1 MRYVMRHRTILKDSR
16 PGAFTASGFSFGQAV
31 TKVNK
36 DGDDSRPGTVQ
47 RDIYILD
54 FVEVMYFMSMTDNS
68 IKLSDCDLSI
78 YDNKIMSLADEY
90 ITQNNLQDKKE
101 IHDSF
106 LDMINYITYIH
117 GVRFTIDQV
126 DELKK
131 CFNCLILLCEKYEYI
146 PTTYLFSKFIVDDG
160 LSDNN
165 NTLKCDIYA
174 VNQGRKKASQEYKAL
189 VKNIMLT
196 CKHAL
201 VETVTQSRGADVNRI
216 FILKAI
222 HGLAETQPQ
231 TVEDVQRQ
239 GTSDLIAGM
248 GLSLPETH

>member
-1 MRYVMRHRTILKDSR
+1 
-16 PGAFTASGFSFGQAV
+16 
-31 TKVNK
+31 
-36 DGDDSRPGTVQ
+36 
-47 RDIYILD
+47 
-54 FVEVMYFMSMTDNS
+54 MSATDNS

-90 ITQNNLQDKKE
+90 ISQNNLQDKKS

-106 LDMINYITYIH
+106 LDMINYITYIK
-117 GVRFTIDQV
+117 GIRFNIDQV

-146 PTTYLFSKFIVDDG
+146 PTTYLFSKFIKDESV
-160 LSDNN
+160 SDSNI
-165 NTLKCDIYA
+165 TKIDIWG
-174 VNQGRKKASQEYKAL
+174 VNQGRKKASQDYTAL
-189 VKNIMLT
+189 VKNVMST
-196 CKHAL
+196 CKRSL
-201 VETVTQSRGADVNRI
+201 VETVTQSKGADVNRI

-239 GTSDLIAGM
+239 GASDLIAGM